1 MRRNRLLA
9 LLCCGLFLL
18 TSICSAASIPPR
30 NDTIPTRLVY
40 FWGLGCPHCAKA
52 KIHLAALHQRY
63 PALLITSY
71 EVYRNEENLALF
83 MTMAR
88 EIGSEATGVPTF
100 FLGNQMHSGFS
111 EETAGKLD
119 REIERLSHGAV
130 MMESAATTL
139 QVPLLGE
146 ISTAQLSLPL
156 FTLIIAGLDSI
167 NPCAFFVLL
176 FLLSLLV
183 HAHSRRRMALIGSIF
198 VFISGF
204 CYFLFMAA
212 WLNLFLLVGH
222 LAGVTLV
229 AGIVALL
236 IALINVKDFFFFKQ
250 GVSLS
255 IPDDAKPKLFERMRR
270 LLRADSLPS
279 LLAGTVVLAVAANS
293 YELLCTAGFPMVFT
307 RVLTLNSLSTSGYY
321 GYLALYNLVYVIPL
335 AIIVTIFTVS
345 LGNRKLAEWEGR
357 VLKLVS
363 GLMMLGLGAVLLFN
377 PALLTSMAA
386 SAVLLGGTMVSA
398 LLIIV
403 ITRRVRP
410 QWFNG

>member
-1 MRRNRLLA
+1 MRWDRLLA
-9 LLCCGLFLL
+9 ILCCGLLL
-18 TSICSAASIPPR
+18 LASICSAASVPPR

-52 KIHLAALHQRY
+52 KIHLAALHERY
-63 PALLITSY
+63 PSLMITGY

-83 MTMAR
+83 MAMAK
-88 EIGSEATGVPTF
+88 EIGMEATGVPSF

-130 MMESAATTL
+130 LRQTAATTL

-146 ISTAQLSLPL
+146 ISATQLPL
-156 FTLIIAGLDSI
+156 PLLTMVIAGLDSI

-183 HAHSRRRMALIGSIF
+183 HAHSRQRMALVGGVF
-198 VFISGF
+198 VFFSGF

-222 LAGVTLV
+222 LAWVTLV
-229 AGIVALL
+229 AGIVAVV
-236 IALINVKDFFFFKQ
+236 IAVLNIKDFFFFKQ
-250 GVSLS
+250 GLSLS
-255 IPDDAKPKLFERMRR
+255 IPDDAKPKLFARMRR
-270 LLRADSLPS
+270 LLRAGS
-279 LLAGTVVLAVAANS
+279 LLSLLGGTVVLAVAANS

-307 RVLTLNSLSTSGYY
+307 RVLTLSSLTPTGYY
-321 GYLALYNLVYVIPL
+321 GYLAFYNLVYVIPL

-363 GLMMLGLGAVLLFN
+363 GLMMLALGMVLLID
-377 PALLTSMAA
+377 PSLLTSMAA
-386 SAVLLGGTMVSA
+386 SAGLLGGTIAIALMVV
-398 LLIIV
+398 LIS
-403 ITRRVRP
+403 RRVHP
-410 QWFNG
+410 QWFSG